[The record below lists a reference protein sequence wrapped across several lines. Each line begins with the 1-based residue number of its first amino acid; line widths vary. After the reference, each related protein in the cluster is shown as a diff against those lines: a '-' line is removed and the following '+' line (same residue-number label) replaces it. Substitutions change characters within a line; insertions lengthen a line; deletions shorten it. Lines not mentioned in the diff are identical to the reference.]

1 MEKHEIYLSTKL
13 AAETAAGP
21 YREIRAILGVI
32 ATARAD
38 IESPLVIVDF
48 GPGIRGNKSP
58 QSHRGVPVISF
69 I

>member
-13 AAETAAGP
+13 AAEAAAGP
-21 YREIRAILGVI
+21 HREIRAILGVI